1 MATLAGA
8 WELESREG
16 GVRCPVPLWL
26 DSARSV
32 EGCHPLSPHFQQEDS
47 RQGLGSL
54 ASPRRPPSCQAGS
67 PLAPTGARWG
77 SRLDPVA
84 CPGP

>member
-8 WELESREG
+8 WELESREE

-54 ASPRRPPSCQAGS
+54 ASPRPPLPARRAALWHPLVPAGR
-67 PLAPTGARWG
+67 ADWTQ
-77 SRLDPVA
+77 
-84 CPGP
+84 